1 MRSEFTPKQP
11 GAFNVER
18 FKPKFCPSSER
29 RALAVGSRAA
39 QSEVDDFRRRVD
51 PDRKP
56 VANAIGYD
64 HLTASARVK
73 SRPVAE
79 KRGTHT
85 VLTVKHDFPAVRVAG
100 QRQRQV
106 RLDRGVEGMRMMCQ
120 QNGEG
125 IRLALLQNM
134 AHL

>member
-1 MRSEFTPKQP
+1 MD
-11 GAFNVER
+11 A
-18 FKPKFCPSSER
+18 
-29 RALAVGSRAA
+29 RAT
-39 QSEVDDFRRRVD
+39 QSDVDDFRRRVD
-51 PDRKP
+51 SNGKP
-56 VANAIGYD
+56 VANPIGYD
-64 HLTASARVK
+64 HLTPPARVK

-100 QRQRQV
+100 KRQRQV
-106 RLDRGVEGMRMMCQ
+106 RLDRSVEGMRMMCQ